1 MQIFNYIGYVFG
13 YVLWYFYEF
22 TKNYGVAIILFTI
35 LFKIISFPFSV
46 KQQKSMA
53 QTARMQGKL
62 EELRKKC
69 GNDKQRY
76 QQEMADLYSKEG
88 INPMGGCSTMFVPLL
103 VMMGIYY
110 SVIFPLTNTLHVDPA
125 AVNKSTELLSQIPGV
140 GANFAI
146 SGNYSQMTVINEFQ
160 YLRDYLVNIFNP
172 ADISKMDL
180 FSQGF
185 NFLGINLLGTPHGS
199 SFASFLW
206 LIPVLCVV
214 TSLIAQIVTQKIT
227 GSANQQQ
234 GCMKWSLYFFPLITA
249 YIAYSAPAAVG
260 FYWIIS
266 NILNLAQT
274 YIINM
279 FYGRDLVV
287 AKEEAARI
295 NRRILEEQ
303 NIKAISTVKAKN
315 NNSKKK

>member
-1 MQIFNYIGYVFG
+1 MQIFNYVGHIFG
-13 YVLWYFYEF
+13 YVLWFFYEI

-53 QTARMQGKL
+53 QTARMQSKL
-62 EELRKKC
+62 EELKKKC
-69 GNDKQRY
+69 GDDRQRY
-76 QQEMADLYSKEG
+76 QQEMTELYAKEG

-110 SVIFPLTNTLHVDPA
+110 SVVFPLTNTLHVDPA
-125 AVNKSTELLSQIPGV
+125 SVANSANLLSQIPGV
-140 GANFAI
+140 GAHLSTSDMYMQI
-146 SGNYSQMTVINEFQ
+146 RVVNEFQ
-160 YLRDYLVNIFNP
+160 YLRDYLVNVFSTT
-172 ADISKMDL
+172 DIAKLDL

-185 NFLGINLLGTPHGS
+185 NFLGLNLLGTPRGS
-199 SFASFLW
+199 ALSTFLW
-206 LIPVLCVV
+206 VIPVLCVV
-214 TSLIAQIVTQKIT
+214 TSLVAQIVTQNIT
-227 GSANQQQ
+227 GTAQQQQ

-249 YIAYSAPAAVG
+249 YIAYAAPAAVG

-274 YIINM
+274 YIINI
-279 FYGRDLVV
+279 FYGRDLLV

-295 NRRILEEQ
+295 QRRLLEEQ
-303 NIKAISTVKAKN
+303 AMKPMS
-315 NNSKKK
+315 